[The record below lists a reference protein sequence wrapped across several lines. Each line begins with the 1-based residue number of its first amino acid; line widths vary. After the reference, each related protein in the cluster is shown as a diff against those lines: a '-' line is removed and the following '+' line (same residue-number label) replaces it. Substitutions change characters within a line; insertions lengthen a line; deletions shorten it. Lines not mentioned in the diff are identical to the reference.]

1 MSRPEAEEC
10 LLEDAA
16 PSTAGDDERSH
27 DFRYIRWM
35 AREEARQV
43 RRRVKRVLLFEQLNN
58 FVLSSQAV
66 PVAVGF
72 VFGSCLKNNVDAF
85 VSSFVAPSIAAI
97 GSLQHLRDMHFTV
110 NHSIFPVGVFVGIP
124 CLRRQITI
132 LALFYLIVVPMSMFT
147 SLKYVPLRTC
157 EECASWVKETAK
169 RCPSCGQPTN
179 FRPATAAVEN
189 IVTVGPSCGLE
200 RTLEQIGQ
208 QGRDDSS

>member
-1 MSRPEAEEC
+1 MSKRRMFTGASLCSAALKMSRPEAEEC

-27 DFRYIRWM
+27 DFRYIRRM

-110 NHSIFPVGVFVGIP
+110 NHSIFPVGVFVES
-124 CLRRQITI
+124 LFETAVTI

-179 FRPATAAVEN
+179 FRPATAA
-189 IVTVGPSCGLE
+189 L
-200 RTLEQIGQ
+200 RT
-208 QGRDDSS
+208 